1 MYPNISI
8 DNNDIITRPQSSTFF
23 LYIFFE
29 IFFFLC
35 NYSTVTAG
43 SINKTRKPVV
53 VVPAY
58 NNNRVR
64 PIDEHFASGPF
75 LDQFDNTLD
84 GLSNITYNNITS
96 DHSYNPYFTC
106 VSSGWS
112 LAVRIRRLQH
122 RNREPV
128 GNQKVLIFITF
139 FLSNF
144 LCSDFNQ
151 NQYGNASVLASG
163 RPVDRVSAE

>member
-1 MYPNISI
+1 MLTSLLASKKYYRNRSVLVPRERVARLAATGVLQLKKKTPPPRVYPNISI

-106 VSSGWS
+106 VSSG
-112 LAVRIRRLQH
+112 
-122 RNREPV
+122 
-128 GNQKVLIFITF
+128 
-139 FLSNF
+139 
-144 LCSDFNQ
+144 
-151 NQYGNASVLASG
+151 
-163 RPVDRVSAE
+163 